1 MIRTR
6 FNKNPPVLLVPCLQ
20 LGGRSSTS
28 VTLSLQVSQENPLL
42 SHAICPSVPD
52 PSSEEKRPINRCWNG
67 GHVGFQPCYTY
78 NLLSTSAGLNITFG
92 ENREMSAGKVFALIW
107 ENVQLCNCC
116 LITCVW
122 GATLVFC
129 AHSSGFSVC
138 LWLIF
143 HCLLHVT
150 SYPSPLL
157 LLDKQWNMEDDLLY
171 LSLIFSH
178 PGLVFLK
185 SPMTLL
191 LSATRDHKQQS
202 NKRLIYSSPNPDQ
215 PRFSVEALS
224 FPFYCKYTSACLQ
237 SLSL

>member
-1 MIRTR
+1 MAEVPPAWLWASRSLRRTR
-6 FNKNPPVLLVPCLQ
+6 
-20 LGGRSSTS
+20 SSLT
-28 VTLSLQVSQENPLL
+28 
-42 SHAICPSVPD
+42 PSVRVFLILPVRKNVQSIAAETVAMLA
-52 PSSEEKRPINRCWNG
+52 SSHRL
-67 GHVGFQPCYTY
+67 TY

-107 ENVQLCNCC
+107 ENVQLRNCC

-138 LWLIF
+138 LWLFF

-150 SYPSPLL
+150 SFPSPLL

-171 LSLIFSH
+171 LSFIFSH

-202 NKRLIYSSPNPDQ
+202 NKQLIYSSPNPDQ

-224 FPFYCKYTSACLQ
+224 FPFYCKYTSACSQ
-237 SLSL
+237 SLLL